1 MHGNEFD
8 PVNNTLLL
16 LFTMHIS
23 KVLMAIVIMLSS
35 PLLFMNTLVHG
46 QTEQEQQQQKQQHPP
61 VANAGPDQV
70 VNEGDLV
77 TLNGSGSFD
86 LDGEIVNYT
95 WGIEDSDDDAPPIS
109 LDRRDAAVATFTAP
123 NVIGDVNANSYLF
136 ELTVTDNEEL
146 TGSNASKVVVV
157 KN

>member
-1 MHGNEFD
+1 
-8 PVNNTLLL
+8 
-16 LFTMHIS
+16 MHIS
-23 KVLMAIVIMLSS
+23 EILMTIVILLV
-35 PLLFMNTLVHG
+35 PLIFMNALVHG
-46 QTEQEQQQQKQQHPP
+46 QIKQEQQQQQQKQQQYPP

-70 VNEGDLV
+70 VNEGDLD

-86 LDGEIVNYT
+86 PDGEIINYA

-109 LDRRDAAVATFTAP
+109 LDRRDPAVATFTAP
-123 NVIGDVNANSYLF
+123 NVVGDVNANSYLF